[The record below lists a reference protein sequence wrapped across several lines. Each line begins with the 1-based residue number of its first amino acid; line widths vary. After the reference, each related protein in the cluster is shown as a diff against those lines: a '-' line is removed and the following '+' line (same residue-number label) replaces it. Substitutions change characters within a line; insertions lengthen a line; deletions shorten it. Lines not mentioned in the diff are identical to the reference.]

1 VVAGPA
7 PDIRVLPQRA
17 ARQGVDA
24 EVLSI
29 THGLHSPA
37 MLPSAAPMRAVID
50 GLWFSQPRRRLI
62 STVTGL
68 DLTGSA
74 DPSEL
79 ITGQLARPALLAG
92 ALALAC
98 ADADLI
104 VLTAHDPALAR
115 VAGDRD
121 RVPVVQA
128 PLNQR
133 PGTVLPSALAAF
145 FAAGAIDSVLPFLPG
160 GSSVSAQAGGAV
172 GGGKIRS
179 ASSEA
184 EGTADPRPTA
194 DPGQPAADPDQP
206 VADQP
211 AADADPSAGDPVAVG
226 GPVEEATAPVAAEDP
241 VEEAAAPAAD
251 EGPGEVSEDPDTAED
266 PAEDRAEADAAEK
279 QAPPKTAASQT
290 PPRTPAKKARSQ
302 TPPRTV
308 RNQPKSKPPR
318 RLRRA

>member
-1 VVAGPA
+1 
-7 PDIRVLPQRA
+7 
-17 ARQGVDA
+17 VDS

-68 DLTGSA
+68 DITGSA

-160 GSSVSAQAGGAV
+160 GPAVPAQAGGA
-172 GGGKIRS
+172 GGGGVIRS
-179 ASSEA
+179 GSSRA
-184 EGTADPRPTA
+184 EGIADSR
-194 DPGQPAADPDQP
+194 PAASPDQP
-206 VADQP
+206 EADRHP
-211 AADADPSAGDPVAVG
+211 SAEGPGAADGLTVDGEGPVGDSA
-226 GPVEEATAPVAAEDP
+226 GPVEDGEGPSADAEGPDEDGGEPDAAED
-241 VEEAAAPAAD
+241 
-251 EGPGEVSEDPDTAED
+251 SAE
-266 PAEDRAEADAAEK
+266 PAEK
-279 QAPPKTAASQT
+279 QAQPKTTGTQT
-290 PPRTPAKKARSQ
+290 PPRTARS
-302 TPPRTV
+302 
-308 RNQPKSKPPR
+308 QPKSKPSR
-318 RLRRA
+318 RQRRA